1 MKRRTR
7 VLAFGMAAA
16 LALTAC
22 GGGGSTSDNNS
33 AGGNEGGDS
42 SSEGGSSASAEGIKD
57 LYTFETSNREME
69 NVFILNSEMASDLNV
84 LCNTNEGLLETNNK
98 GQLIPGLAKEWGT
111 EDGGLTW
118 TFKLREGV
126 KWVDQQGN
134 EKADCT
140 AADFVTAL
148 EWVMNYHKNS
158 ATNTS
163 MPSTMIAG
171 AADYYN
177 YTKELSQEEAFAL
190 DNSKFLEM
198 VGIETPDDYTVI
210 YHCAQNA
217 PYFDT
222 VCTSACL
229 YPLSQAFVDEVGVDK
244 VLETGIEGL
253 WYNGPY
259 TLTEYIQGN
268 SKTLTR
274 NPLYWDT
281 ECKLFDTVTIKIIED
296 LSVGYQLYETG
307 ELDHIDLSEANLRTI
322 YDDEDNQFHNYL
334 SEKLPRKYSYQMHF
348 NYDKR
353 LADGTPDE
361 NWNKAVANE
370 AFRQAWYYG
379 LDLTKYWARTNFIY
393 PTHCENNAYTM
404 KGLLYFSDG
413 TEYTS
418 KVEEL
423 LGLPESDGTTPRRY
437 DADKAAEY
445 KKQAM
450 EELSAQGV
458 TFPVTIDYFIISGAQ
473 AALDTA
479 NVLKQIFAECLGD
492 DFVKLEIG
500 TYTSSQNKE
509 VVQPRLQS
517 FVTNGWGADYG
528 DIQNYLG
535 QETIGEDTA
544 YYAKNYSNINDATD
558 ETLRATYQEFTDL
571 VNKADAITDNLD
583 DRYNAYAEAEAYMLQ
598 HALTIP
604 AQLEVSWQLTHVN
617 DYSRSNAMFGIQN
630 YMYKNWETSVDAYT
644 TEQTA
649 KFAEDFNK

>member
-22 GGGGSTSDNNS
+22 GGGGTSDNNS

-42 SSEGGSSASAEGIKD
+42 SEGGSSASAEEIKD

-69 NVFILNSEMASDLNV
+69 NVFILNTELAADLNV

-98 GQLIPGLAKEWGT
+98 GQLIPGIAEKWGT
-111 EDGGLTW
+111 DDGGLTW
-118 TFKLREGV
+118 TFNLRQGV

-134 EKADCT
+134 EKGEVT
-140 AADFVTAL
+140 SADFVTSL
-148 EWVMNYHKNS
+148 EWVMNFHKNS

-163 MPSTMIAG
+163 MPTTMIKGAG
-171 AADYYN
+171 DYYK
-177 YTKELSQEEAFAL
+177 YTQGLSQEEAYAL
-190 DNSKFLEM
+190 DTSKFLEM

-229 YPLSQAFVDEVGVDK
+229 YPLAQGFVDEVGVDK

-268 SKTLTR
+268 SKTLTK

-281 ECKLFDTVTIKIIED
+281 DCKLFDTVTIKIVED
-296 LSVGYQLYETG
+296 LTVGYQLYETG